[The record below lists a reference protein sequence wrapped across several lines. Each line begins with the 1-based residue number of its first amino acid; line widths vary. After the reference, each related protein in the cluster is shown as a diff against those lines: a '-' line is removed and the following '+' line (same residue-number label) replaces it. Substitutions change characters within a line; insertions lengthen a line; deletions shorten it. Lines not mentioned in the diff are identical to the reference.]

1 MRMLSQ
7 LEEAVRGC
15 RRCPLCLTRRRAV
28 PGEGNQNAR
37 LTFVGEAPG
46 YYEDLEGRPF
56 VGAAGKLLTEMI
68 EERLEIKRQDV
79 YITNIVKCRPP
90 SNRDPSP
97 KEVEIC
103 SPYLERQLEI
113 VKPKIVVSLGRHS
126 TIYLLSKAGISA
138 RGILS
143 VRGRTYQIRNDP
155 ISFLLMP
162 TIHPAA
168 ALYDPKNLKILEYDF
183 EKLKHILKEAPPIG

>member
-1 MRMLSQ
+1 MLSQ
-7 LEEAVRGC
+7 LEGEVRGC
-15 RRCPLCLTRRRAV
+15 RKCPLCLTRHQAV
-28 PGEGNQNAR
+28 PGEGNPNSKLA
-37 LTFVGEAPG
+37 FVGEAPG

-68 EERLEIKRQDV
+68 EERLGIKRQDV

-90 SNRDPSP
+90 GNRDPSP

-113 VKPKIVVSLGRHS
+113 IKPKIIVSLGRHS

-138 RGILS
+138 KGILS
-143 VRGRTYQIRNDP
+143 VRGRTYQVRSDP
-155 ISFLLMP
+155 VSFLLMP

-168 ALYDPKNLKILEYDF
+168 ALYDPKNVKILRCDF
-183 EKLKHILKEAPPIG
+183 EKLKNILKKLK